1 MKRTLSTLIV
11 SVACAISFTACANAK
26 DTKGANVEKT
36 VTVIPDGNVIT
47 LKQALKLTD
56 NQLPI
61 LNNPVGYPK
70 Q

>member
-1 MKRTLSTLIV
+1 MDK
-11 SVACAISFTACANAK
+11 AA
-26 DTKGANVEKT
+26 
-36 VTVIPDGNVIT
+36 